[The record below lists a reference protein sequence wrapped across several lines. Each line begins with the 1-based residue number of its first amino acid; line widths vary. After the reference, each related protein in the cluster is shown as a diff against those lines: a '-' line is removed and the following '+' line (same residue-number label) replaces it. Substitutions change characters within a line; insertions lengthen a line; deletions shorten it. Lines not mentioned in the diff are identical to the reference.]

1 MLIAVACIGGE
12 VAGTLIR
19 AEEYALFDVRGGR
32 VVARS
37 HAHVSDRQ
45 QRSRARHLYDI
56 GVEMLLCGR
65 LDREERRALFDCGV
79 NFADGVGGS
88 AENAIARYLQG
99 ALFD

>member
-12 VAGTLIR
+12 VAGTFAR
-19 AEEYALFDVRGGR
+19 AEEYALFDIRAGR

-37 HAHVSDRQ
+37 HAHADDRQ
-45 QRSRARHLYDI
+45 ERTRARHLYDI
-56 GVEMLLCGR
+56 GVEMLICGR
-65 LDREERRALFDCGV
+65 LDRAERRALFDCGV

-99 ALFD
+99 VLFD